1 MSIITPNTKS
11 IDSHYERAKFLLAW
25 RISLLFLILFGIL
38 TTNSIANKE
47 NSMLPFLMALAV
59 IIITSIH
66 LKATRNTKP
75 FFWVYAISGTF
86 IVNFA
91 LNYVLD
97 FTHYVDFL
105 WLIAIILLA
114 FIGLGWSFGILFTL
128 LNATGM
134 GVFFWFTLNNH
145 IETIQ
150 PRSNIEIIGDFVEV
164 LFALFVVTYLMRQF
178 VLFQRY
184 AEKSLKKANANLEE
198 QNKLIRSKNTE
209 NETLMKEIH
218 HRVKNNLQIVIS
230 LLRMQ
235 QSELKSE
242 ESRNQFSEA
251 INRIMAMSLIHQ
263 KLYGE
268 KELSKVNL
276 KSYLEE
282 LVSEIKSIF
291 PDNEKIS
298 TQIHSQV
305 ENINLDTIVP
315 LGLLIN
321 ELVSNSLK
329 YAFTN
334 EKNGEISIE
343 ITQKEN
349 EYRFVY
355 SDSGK
360 WLEPNKNNSSFGLEL
375 IDILTQQLNGEK
387 SIETENGT
395 KYHFTLRDTIPA

>member
-38 TTNSIANKE
+38 TTYSIANKE